1 MLAYQLLCHIYKK
14 LYRQDY
20 REYIIGLDIRY
31 DCNQFKYGIYVNLNM
46 YLCNY
51 LKLYVCTYLN
61 VSFHNYVN
69 ISTSLYPPR

>member
-20 REYIIGLDIRY
+20 RECIIRY
-31 DCNQFKYGIYVNLNM
+31 DCNQFKYGIYVNLKLYFCNYVKL

-51 LKLYVCTYLN
+51 VN

-69 ISTSLYPPR
+69 ISPPL